1 MTKSIKN
8 ICIITGSRADYDLL
22 QPIIRGL
29 SKIKKFKVK
38 TIVTGSHF
46 VKYQTSI
53 DIIKK
58 DRIKIF
64 KKIKIPYKNDSNS
77 TILKSISSG
86 IEKFDQ
92 IFKNNK
98 FDLLIVLG
106 DRYEIFSAVIS
117 ASFYR
122 IPIAHLSGG
131 EVTEG
136 AIDESLRHSITKFS
150 TFHFVSNPIYL
161 RRIKQ
166 LGENPKNIFYV
177 GSTSVEN
184 VHKEKLYS
192 KKDLQKILNFNF
204 KKENY
209 LITFHPVT
217 FQKDYGLKDFKIILD
232 YFEKKKN
239 KGIIFTIPNSDAK
252 NFLISRMMKKF
263 VEKNKN
269 SRSFGSL
276 GRIKYFSVIKNVDA
290 VIGNSSSGLSEVPSF
305 KKPTINIGLR
315 QKGRIRSKSI
325 IDIEN
330 ISSTKLSHSLKK
342 IKSKT
347 FLKLVSKSKNPYYK
361 KNTTKNILKILRGLN
376 LNKINQK
383 NFFDIG
389 KNF

>member
-86 IEKFDQ
+86 IEKFDK

-166 LGENPKNIFYV
+166 LGENPK
-177 GSTSVEN
+177 
-184 VHKEKLYS
+184 
-192 KKDLQKILNFNF
+192 
-204 KKENY
+204 
-209 LITFHPVT
+209 TF
-217 FQKDYGLKDFKIILD
+217 F
-232 YFEKKKN
+232 
-239 KGIIFTIPNSDAK
+239 
-252 NFLISRMMKKF
+252 M
-263 VEKNKN
+263 
-269 SRSFGSL
+269 
-276 GRIKYFSVIKNVDA
+276 
-290 VIGNSSSGLSEVPSF
+290 
-305 KKPTINIGLR
+305 
-315 QKGRIRSKSI
+315 
-325 IDIEN
+325 
-330 ISSTKLSHSLKK
+330 
-342 IKSKT
+342 
-347 FLKLVSKSKNPYYK
+347 
-361 KNTTKNILKILRGLN
+361 
-376 LNKINQK
+376 
-383 NFFDIG
+383 
-389 KNF
+389 